1 MKHLLMIVFLVLAG
15 LMTDLQTCFPA
26 RTDGA
31 AEKGPLNRVVSLGPL
46 ITDMIYQLG
55 ADDRLAG
62 VTSFCNIPAGKENK
76 PVIGTVIQINVEE
89 IVRLQ
94 PDAVFAS
101 TLTRVKQIQA
111 LKGQGIRV
119 IRFDNPTGFE
129 TLCAMFMDLGTLMGK
144 QRAAQEMIRTAAA
157 KVDLIRKTAET
168 LTRRSVFIQIG
179 IKPLKTAE
187 QGTFISSYIELAGG
201 RNIAGHTGSGIF
213 SREYV
218 LQQNPEVIF
227 VATMG
232 TSTKAGHAE
241 KAAWMKFSALT
252 AVKNNEI
259 HVLARDSVFSPT
271 PLTFADTLMLFFSH
285 IHPSAA
291 QTLMPGGRPS
301 DVRAQPRGGGS

>member
-1 MKHLLMIVFLVLAG
+1 MRKILLIVFPLLAA
-15 LMTDLQTCFPA
+15 LMAGQPA
-26 RTDGA
+26 GSPVRTVNA
-31 AEKGPLNRVVSLGPL
+31 AEKPPLTRVVSLGPL

-55 ADDRLAG
+55 AEDHLAG
-62 VTSFCNIPAGKENK
+62 VTSYCNIPSGKENK

-101 TLTRVKQIQA
+101 TLTRIKQIEA
-111 LKGQGIRV
+111 LKSQGIQV
-119 IRFDNPTGFE
+119 IRFDNPTSFD
-129 TLCAMFMDLGTLMGK
+129 TLCDMFLDLGMRMGK
-144 QRAAQEMIRTAAA
+144 QQAAQEIIQTAAE
-157 KVDLIRKTAET
+157 KVTLIRETATT
-168 LTRRSVFIQIG
+168 LKKRTVFIQIG

-218 LQQNPEVIF
+218 LRENPDVIF
-227 VATMG
+227 VAVMG
-232 TSTKAGHAE
+232 TSTKAGNAE
-241 KAAWMKFSALT
+241 KESWMNFSALS
-252 AVKNNEI
+252 AVKNNEV

-285 IHPSAA
+285 MHPKAA
-291 QTLMPGGRPS
+291 ATLTAMETTRE
-301 DVRAQPRGGGS
+301 

>member
-15 LMTDLQTCFPA
+15 LMTDLPAGFPA
-26 RTDGA
+26 RTVSA
-31 AEKGPLNRVVSLGPL
+31 AEKPPLKRVVSLGPL

-62 VTSFCNIPAGKENK
+62 VTSYCNIPAGKENK

-111 LKGQGIRV
+111 LKGQGIQV
-119 IRFDNPTGFE
+119 IRFDNPTSFD
-129 TLCAMFMDLGTLMGK
+129 TLCDMFLDLGMRMGR
-144 QRAAQEMIRTAAA
+144 QQAAQEMIRTAAA
-157 KVDLIRKTAET
+157 KVDVIRKTAET
-168 LTRRSVFIQIG
+168 LKKRSVFIQIG

-218 LQQNPEVIF
+218 LRENPEVIF
-227 VATMG
+227 VAVMG
-232 TSTKAGHAE
+232 TSTKAGNAE
-241 KAAWMKFSALT
+241 KASWMNFTALN
-252 AVKNNEI
+252 AVKNNEV

-285 IHPSAA
+285 IHPNAA
-291 QTLMPGGRPS
+291 QTLMSGQIPS
-301 DVRAQPRGGGS
+301 DAHTHPSGSGS